1 MSDRDQ
7 YFLDRHMGLVGVV
20 NALIHTLRQAGAIDV
35 EQLKLS
41 LQAFALH
48 HEAHPDQLAV
58 FEYVLKGLEEPSWQP
73 RVIEGGLPSTPHRAG
88 HEEDSTEP

>member
-1 MSDRDQ
+1 MSDQER
-7 YFLDRHMGLVGVV
+7 YLLDLHFGVVGVV

-41 LQAFALH
+41 LQAIALI
-48 HEAHPDQLAV
+48 HEQYPDQLSV
-58 FEYVLKGLEEPSWQP
+58 FEQVLKGLEEPRWRPQ
-73 RVIEGGLPSTPHRAG
+73 VIEGGSPSSPPQAD